1 MSSGRSHTFC
11 FMIPVRIGVFIVSI
25 LFLLG
30 STIAAAAGWY
40 GATHRGTWHLTPLDR
55 VLIVPQK
62 KYT

>member
-1 MSSGRSHTFC
+1 ML
-11 FMIPVRIGVFIVSI
+11 PVRVGVFIVSI

-30 STIAAAAGWY
+30 STIAAAIGWY
-40 GATHRGTWHLTPLDR
+40 GVMHRGTWHLTPLDR